1 MPFELT
7 SQDRVRAYVNNH
19 TDFDA
24 ADDPIEPLK
33 GGHLNYAWR
42 VRLSN
47 PYGCQKSIILKYA
60 HSSAAKVRSKLTVK
74 RLQYEYLALK
84 AISGSSL
91 CDGNTLIGVPT
102 VIHYDQ
108 NSNIL
113 ITQDLGTLPTL
124 HDYFCNQ
131 SCPPSN
137 IVTLVATKLAEFIAN
152 LHSWGKCNDTL
163 RLVLP
168 PVQEIV
174 EPPIINVLT
183 PTAAKS
189 GIVDPLLEQTT
200 EMFRTESLTSDE
212 TLIMG
217 DFWLGNVLID
227 IEDGPTGIEVVKKL
241 WVIDWEFCRYGNPAE
256 DIVDFA
262 GDCFFLSRFKNP
274 TMGEC
279 LRHHYLETYARLAT
293 ARVDPFRVVVG
304 MGAYWISW
312 AETVGWGDEK
322 EVREYAEIGL
332 EYLRRGKDRSED
344 WLTTSWAKELGRQAR
359 SMRSKARGMHA
370 RPRVT

>member
-1 MPFELT
+1 MSFELT
-7 SQDRVRAYVNNH
+7 SQDRVRSYINNH

-33 GGHLNYAWR
+33 GGYFNYIWR

-47 PYGCQKSIILKYA
+47 PYGCHKSIILKYA
-60 HSSAAKVRSKLTVK
+60 HSSAAK
-74 RLQYEYLALK
+74 QYEYLALK

-91 CDGNTLIGVPT
+91 CDGVTLIGVPA
-102 VIHYDQ
+102 VIHYDEK
-108 NSNIL
+108 SHIL
-113 ITQDLGTLPTL
+113 IVQDLGTIPTL
-124 HDYFCNQ
+124 LDYLCNQ
-131 SCPPSN
+131 SPPPSN
-137 IVTLVATKLAEFIAN
+137 VVALMATKLAEFIAD

-163 RLVLP
+163 RLMLP
-168 PVQEIV
+168 PVQEIA
-174 EPPIINVLT
+174 ETPTMNVLI
-183 PTAAKS
+183 PHAAKS
-189 GIVDPLLEQTT
+189 GVVDPLLEQAT
-200 EMFRTESLTSDE
+200 EMFSAESLTSDE

-217 DFWLGNVLID
+217 DFWLGNILID
-227 IEDGPTGIEVVKKL
+227 IEDGPTGIKVVKKL

-256 DIVDFA
+256 DIASFA

-293 ARVDPFRVVVG
+293 VRVDPFRVVVG
-304 MGAYWISW
+304 MGAHWICW
-312 AETVGWGDEK
+312 AELVGWGNEK

-344 WLTTSWAKELGRQAR
+344 WLTTSWAKELGRQAWY
-359 SMRSKARGMHA
+359 MRSKA
-370 RPRVT
+370 